1 MAHLP
6 TRHDSAEPPP
16 PCLQS
21 TESRSPIPIAKDVFG
36 TVIGRDSHPEFAD
49 HMTMSGSQ
57 ALIQL
62 VGPSASVLAMGTNPV
77 AIWGADGSTCT
88 LLRRGERSRLLFNGD
103 RISLV
108 AQPTGQVDAGCTYTF
123 VLDDQ
128 QLQETDE
135 ALKAPLKV
143 LTPGAVPTLAAKTSV
158 PKIVRKFGRQRAALA
173 GPSAAAVDDI
183 TGSDTFEPMEPDFN
197 LFCLQSGIPLPTDAY
212 LSRFEEFRL
221 PWLEELEPA
230 ALKAICDQDNID
242 YEAAEAQD
250 APALAAR
257 IREIGHISLLAA
269 REACRAQGSSA
280 KGNKSVL
287 LGRLQGEETGY
298 FARRRCASADAVRAQ
313 VALLTS
319 SRRAGLREPKGIKFA
334 YPDDVTCLVVGAH
347 PSLERDSITFAHNSR
362 TGIFDQ
368 LVVALTGES
377 EERVEELLDGFETSN
392 ISITGDQSIDWL
404 IHDAVRTL
412 ILIGKRAFEASDR
425 GERLAVVLY
434 GKLAELLRQLNLD
447 PLKMFDVG
455 KSHRLGYFV
464 DRKLEATRTFEASNT
479 DGNAWGPFALMTFA
493 QSTLMGRSSAPIRVV
508 DGDKSVWV
516 TAGWLWHPNYVEGAM
531 AASLLDRPMSLWRDV
546 LSGRPNLPEMTI
558 DLRELRSLLKKTK
571 PKAKAVDTK
580 RAKKDAGGSS
590 RGSH

>member
-6 TRHDSAEPPP
+6 TRHGPAEPPP

-21 TESRSPIPIAKDVFG
+21 TESRIPIPIANDVLG
-36 TVIGRDSHPEFAD
+36 TVIGRDFNPEFAN

-158 PKIVRKFGRQRAALA
+158 PKLVRKFGRQRAALA

-212 LSRFEEFRL
+212 LSRFEELLL
-221 PWLEELEPA
+221 PWLEELEA
-230 ALKAICDQDNID
+230 ATLTAICDEDNVD
-242 YEAAEAQD
+242 YEAAEAED
-250 APALAAR
+250 VPALAAR
-257 IREIGHISLLAA
+257 IRASGGVSKPALIKACHVQGLRGNRDTPKSELLA
-269 REACRAQGSSA
+269 
-280 KGNKSVL
+280 
-287 LGRLQGEETGY
+287 RLQGAETRYRG
-298 FARRRCASADAVRAQ
+298 ASADGIRAQ

-319 SRRAGLREPKGIKFA
+319 SRRRGLLKPKGCMFA
-334 YPDDVTCLVVGAH
+334 YPEDVTCLVIGAH
-347 PSLERDSITFAHNSR
+347 PSLERESITCAKNSR
-362 TGIFDQ
+362 TIILDQ
-368 LVVALTGES
+368 LMVALTAES
-377 EERVEELLDGFETSN
+377 EERVEELLDGFETGN
-392 ISITGDQSIDWL
+392 ISITGDQSSEWL
-404 IHDAVRTL
+404 IYDALRCL
-412 ILIGKRAFEASDR
+412 IRIGERAFEASNR
-425 GERLAVVLY
+425 GKRLAVVFL
-434 GKLAELLRQLNLD
+434 GKLAELLRQVNLD
-447 PLKMFDVG
+447 PMKMFDPTQ
-455 KSHRLGYFV
+455 SRRLGFYV
-464 DRKLEATRTFEASNT
+464 EHELEATRTFPATKEEEERR
-479 DGNAWGPFALMTFA
+479 AWGPKSLMTFA
-493 QSTLMGRSSAPIRVV
+493 QSTLQGRSVASIRVV
-508 DGDKSVWV
+508 DGDQSVV
-516 TAGWLWHPNYVEGAM
+516 STAGWLWHPNYIEGSM
-531 AASLLDRPMSLWRDV
+531 AASIIDRPMSLWRDV
-546 LSGRPNLPEMTI
+546 LSGRPRLPEMTL

-571 PKAKAVDTK
+571 PKEKAVDTK
-580 RAKKDAGGSS
+580 RAKKAAGSS
-590 RGSH
+590 RGVH